1 MMEEHSQNKSPADLF
16 LCLFAKAEGMT
27 AHQRRTVV
35 KDATFKPSIENALR
49 KNSGDDAFTAVEGLL
64 SKGGGLPAEV
74 NGRILMAMQ
83 AIDEFFYLINP
94 RAQFVPLAKPA
105 HKLPDWL
112 RDLRDARRISG
123 RYAQNERFNLVPRGP
138 LLRRD
143 RDENASNAESLLD
156 RFTALTPVPI
166 TLSIDTRKINVE
178 YVVIGLGAI
187 DGVVA
192 GKKTGHEKVVFIPLA
207 EKKAD
212 LVLSERTISEQ
223 PYVDFFLSPSLNA
236 ANIIHEVLKNTGP
249 VDIAFA
255 PELVTK
261 EEHADNLAALLNAS
275 PVLSRMIIAGSG
287 QTRAL
292 CPEGLAW
299 NEARIFNGKGS
310 ELWRQRKLWPAGLA
324 AERAKEYGLDCPDGK
339 LAMEDNA
346 EGDTVVIADLDGLGR
361 CVVLIC
367 QDIQAKPMT
376 ADLIDRFQP
385 DWVFIPVLDPGVQE
399 GRWGHQR
406 CFELSEASN
415 TRFMIASSTALAD
428 RLGWKDPVACGLAIG
443 PKAPSAD
450 GDQGRVCKEA
460 EILAGTAPGY
470 AKIEW
475 RSDGWKKST
484 LSANK

>member
-1 MMEEHSQNKSPADLF
+1 
-16 LCLFAKAEGMT
+16 
-27 AHQRRTVV
+27 
-35 KDATFKPSIENALR
+35 
-49 KNSGDDAFTAVEGLL
+49 
-64 SKGGGLPAEV
+64 
-74 NGRILMAMQ
+74 MAMQ
-83 AIDEFFYLINP
+83 AIDELFYLIHP

-105 HKLPDWL
+105 HKLPNWL
-112 RDLRDARRISG
+112 RELRDTRRISG

-166 TLSIDTRKINVE
+166 TLCIDTRKINIE
-178 YVVIGLGAI
+178 HVVIGLGAI

-192 GKKTGHEKVVFIPLA
+192 GNKTGHEEVVFIPLA

-212 LVLSERTISEQ
+212 LVLSERMISEQ
-223 PYVDFFLSPSLNA
+223 PYVDFRLNPTLNA
-236 ANIIHEVLKNTGP
+236 ANIIYEVLKNTGP

-255 PELVTK
+255 PELLTK
-261 EEHADNLAALLNAS
+261 EEHADHLATLLNAG

-287 QTRAL
+287 QTREL
-292 CPEGLAW
+292 SPDGQAW
-299 NEARIFNGKGS
+299 NEARILNGKGR
-310 ELWRQRKLWPAGLA
+310 ELCRQRKLWPAGLA
-324 AERAKEYGLDCPDGK
+324 APTARGYGVACPDGK

-367 QDIQAKPMT
+367 QDIQAQPMVEN
-376 ADLIDRFQP
+376 LIKLFQP

-406 CFELSEASN
+406 CFELSGAAN

-428 RLGWKDPVACGLAIG
+428 RLGKGPVACGLAIG
-443 PKAPSAD
+443 PKAASAD

-475 RSDGWKKST
+475 RS
-484 LSANK
+484 

>member
-1 MMEEHSQNKSPADLF
+1 MMDEISKHKSPADLF

-27 AHQRRTVV
+27 SHQRGNLH
-35 KDATFKPSIENALR
+35 KDGTFKLCIESALR
-49 KNSGDDAFTAVEGLL
+49 KDSAHDAFTAIESLL
-64 SKGGGLPAEV
+64 SEESGFLAEK

-83 AIDEFFYLINP
+83 AIDEFFYLIHP
-94 RAQFVPLAKPA
+94 RAQFVPSLKPA

-112 RDLRDARRISG
+112 RELRDTRRISG

-166 TLSIDTRKINVE
+166 TLCIDTRKINIE
-178 YVVIGLGAI
+178 HVVIGLGAI

-192 GKKTGHEKVVFIPLA
+192 GNKTGHEEVVFIPLA

-212 LVLSERTISEQ
+212 LVLNVRTTPEK
-223 PYVDFFLSPSLNA
+223 PYVDYRLNPTLNA
-236 ANIIHEVLKNTGP
+236 ANIIYEVLKNAGAA
-249 VDIAFA
+249 DIAFA

-261 EEHADNLAALLNAS
+261 EEHADHLATLLNAS

-292 CPEGLAW
+292 SPDGLAW
-299 NEARIFNGKGS
+299 NEARIFNGKGR

-324 AERAKEYGLDCPDGK
+324 APTARGYGVACPDGK

-376 ADLIDRFQP
+376 ADLIGRFQP
-385 DWVFIPVLDPGVQE
+385 DWVFIPVLDPGVKE

-406 CFELSEASN
+406 CFDLSEVSN
-415 TRFMIASSTALAD
+415 ARFMIASSTALAD
-428 RLGWKDPVACGLAIG
+428 GLGLDNPVYCGWAVG
-443 PKAPSAD
+443 PKADSTE
-450 GDQGRVCKEA
+450 GDPGRVCKEA
-460 EILAGTAPGY
+460 EILVGTVPGY

-484 LSANK
+484 LSAK